1 MCATNEGGGRV
12 HIRAHTH
19 AFKRTNN
26 VKVKEECGEC
36 DCKDALVSDKLT
48 KNVMHKAEERHNY
61 NTECKS
67 SGLQST
73 RNSHS
78 DALLNQ
84 LISVKFQEWVRFQ
97 LDVISAVVSCKVLKI
112 ADSRFSA
119 LVHDSI
125 SKLR

>member
-1 MCATNEGGGRV
+1 MCATNEGEKKST
-12 HIRAHTH
+12 HTHTH

-78 DALLNQ
+78 DAIYQ
-84 LISVKFQEWVRFQ
+84 LVSVKFQEWVRFQ
-97 LDVISAVVSCKVLKI
+97 LDVISAVISCKVLKI

-125 SKLR
+125 

>member
-1 MCATNEGGGRV
+1 MCATNEGKKEYTYT
-12 HIRAHTH
+12 HTR

-78 DALLNQ
+78 SEC
-84 LISVKFQEWVRFQ
+84 ICI
-97 LDVISAVVSCKVLKI
+97 VISA
-112 ADSRFSA
+112 RFCQ
-119 LVHDSI
+119 VPGVG
-125 SKLR
+125 